1 MPIAA
6 QNSSRDIH
14 LRADWHGK
22 HQGTEMCAIHGL
34 ILASGMGITELTDP
48 LVAMFDA
55 GSRARRQTSH
65 LSWSSRNS
73 TSVW

>member
-6 QNSSRDIH
+6 QNSNRDIH
-14 LRADWHGK
+14 MRAAWHGK
-22 HQGTEMCAIHGL
+22 HQGAEKCAIDGL
-34 ILASGMGITELTDP
+34 ILASGMGIAELTDP
-48 LVAMFDA
+48 LVATFDA
-55 GSRARRQTSH
+55 GNRARRQTSH